1 MSLKAL
7 LRAGKELLKAKK
19 PSRSAGKSEDE
30 ISDEF
35 LKRRMELAGEDD
47 AVRLGLLSG
56 KKAQPS
62 PATGTKP
69 SQQTGQELAVRELKN
84 PPVVLKKTK
93 ALQMGDDMA
102 PAFGSSTY
110 DWAMRMGR
118 SKYTADE
125 WLDHLT
131 STRKVNFK
139 IFGKPAQKTVREQK
153 RFKYDSGPF
162 AGKEVS
168 VSKEE
173 LFDSNLAVFNE
184 AGDLTG
190 GLLYA
195 AKKFGLKLDANE
207 VGAMLKLNPI
217 NRLQPIELGVN
228 KGAQEA
234 FDVAAKNARNT
245 IRDLQVKYKGDMTT
259 KDSLDDLQYYLK
271 FDGVPNRSQLR
282 DMNDALKTANG
293 NVKIED
299 VKKINKVVG
308 ELNNKAG
315 PLQTSKTRYG
325 NETNYTLQGG
335 KDYRETIFTL
345 PEDIPTNAS
354 LRSKGGHFTDEIG
367 DANNIYHIRYD
378 TRFTPD
384 GKKVFMI
391 NEIQSD
397 VNQSIAKSLTKAQQL
412 SGEQRLNPFNADIE
426 LNLLVSQ
433 RGKMLRDLDD
443 AVARNEFGRVNAIS
457 SSMKDINTKLK
468 RISSQRDYNSN
479 QKDYFPMVEAD
490 SYGDHA
496 LKYLM
501 QKAAREN
508 VDYVAVAPFDKVSFR
523 QGYKAGNERFYGY
536 ANGKGIGKKGKA
548 VIPDVMSKNARFYG
562 SKAGPTKISLSDPT
576 KPYKSISSDNFKYP
590 KEHPL
595 KGKEIKSTY
604 HSSSGINPEKGTKNI
619 PEGDPRLYFDAY
631 AIKVVPLMRNT
642 QKTYKSKGGL
652 VVDMFKPIRYN

>member
-1 MSLKAL
+1 MSLRSL
-7 LRAGKELLKAKK
+7 LNLGKELLKAKK
-19 PSRSAGKSEDE
+19 PS
-30 ISDEF
+30 
-35 LKRRMELAGEDD
+35 
-47 AVRLGLLSG
+47 
-56 KKAQPS
+56 
-62 PATGTKP
+62 ATPTTGQQTKQITYTPQP
-69 SQQTGQELAVRELKN
+69 SQQQAKDLVKQELRN

-93 ALQMGDDMA
+93 PLQMGDEMA

-118 SKYTADE
+118 GQYTADE
-125 WLDHLT
+125 WLNHLT

-139 IFGKPAQKTVREQK
+139 IFGKPATKTIREQK

-162 AGKEVS
+162 AGKEVN

-184 AGDLTG
+184 LGDLTG
-190 GLLYA
+190 GLLFA
-195 AKKFGLKLDANE
+195 AKKFGLKLDANQ

-217 NRLQPIELGVN
+217 NRLKPIELGVT

-234 FDVAAKNARNT
+234 FDTSLKNARNVVQ
-245 IRDLQVKYKGDMTT
+245 DLQVKYKDNMTY
-259 KDSLDDLQYYLK
+259 KQMLDDVQYYLK
-271 FDGVPNRSQLR
+271 NEGGIPSGGQVSELTK
-282 DMNDALKTANG
+282 AA
-293 NVKIED
+293 
-299 VKKINKVVG
+299 KKIGVELPLDERKVLNKVIGDVNSKVAP
-308 ELNNKAG
+308 LKA
-315 PLQTSKTRYG
+315 SKTRYG
-325 NETNYTLQGG
+325 NESNYTLQGG

-345 PEDIPTNAS
+345 PEDIVTNTS
-354 LRSKGGHFTDEIG
+354 PRNKGGHFTEVIG
-367 DANNIYHIRYD
+367 DTNNIYHIRYD

-397 VNQSIAKSLTKAQQL
+397 VNQSIAKSLSKAQQL
-412 SGEQRLNPFNADIE
+412 SGEARLNPFNADLE
-426 LNLLVSQ
+426 LNLLVNQ
-433 RGKMLRDLDD
+433 RGKMLKDLDD
-443 AVARNEFGRVNAIS
+443 AITNNEFGRVNAVS
-457 SSMKDINTKLK
+457 ASLKDVNNKL
-468 RISSQRDYNSN
+468 RRLTTRNEYSDNV
-479 QKDYFPMVEAD
+479 KDYYPMVEAD

-496 LKYLM
+496 VKYLM

-548 VIPDVMSKNARFYG
+548 VLPDVMSKNARFYG

-576 KPYKSISSDNFKYP
+576 RPYKIVKRDTFKYP
-590 KEHPL
+590 KDHPL
-595 KGKEIKSTY
+595 KGKEIKSSY
-604 HSSSGINPEKGTKNI
+604 HSETVMNPEKGTKNI

>member
-19 PSRSAGKSEDE
+19 PS
-30 ISDEF
+30 
-35 LKRRMELAGEDD
+35 
-47 AVRLGLLSG
+47 
-56 KKAQPS
+56 
-62 PATGTKP
+62 ATPTTGQQQRQITYEPKP
-69 SQQTGQELAVRELKN
+69 SQAQAKELVTQELKN

-93 ALQMGDDMA
+93 PLQMGDDMA

-139 IFGKPAQKTVREQK
+139 IFGKPATKTVREQK

-168 VSKEE
+168 VTKEE

-207 VGAMLKLNPI
+207 VGAMIKLNPI
-217 NRLQPIELGVN
+217 NRLKPIELGVS

-234 FDVAAKNARNT
+234 FDVASKNARNT
-245 IRDLQVKYKGDMTT
+245 IRDLQVKYKDDMTT
-259 KDSLDDLQYYLK
+259 KPSLDDLQYYLK
-271 FDGVPNRSQLR
+271 FDDVPSKGQLR
-282 DMNDALKTANG
+282 EINDALKIANQ
-293 NVKIED
+293 NVKVED
-299 VKKINKVVG
+299 VKSINKVIG
-308 ELNNKAG
+308 EINNKAG
-315 PLQTSKTRYG
+315 PMQTTKTKYG
-325 NETNYTLQGG
+325 TESNYTLQGG
-335 KDYRETIFTL
+335 KDYRETVFTL
-345 PEDIPTNAS
+345 PEDIVTNSS
-354 LRSKGGHFTDEIG
+354 LRNKGGHFTDVIG
-367 DANNIYHIRYD
+367 DTNNIYHIRYD

-397 VNQSIAKSLTKAQQL
+397 VNQSVAKSLTKAQQL
-412 SGEQRLNPFNADIE
+412 SGEARLNPFNADIE
-426 LNLLVSQ
+426 LNLLVGQ
-433 RGKMLRDLDD
+433 RGKMLKDLDD

-457 SSMKDINTKLK
+457 ASMKDINTKL
-468 RISSQRDYNSN
+468 QRLTTSRNAYGNSTT
-479 QKDYFPMVEAD
+479 KDYFPMVEAD

-496 LKYLM
+496 VKYLM

-508 VDYVAVAPFDKVSFR
+508 VDYIAVAPFDKVSFR

-548 VIPDVMSKNARFYG
+548 VLPDVMSKNARFYG
-562 SKAGPTKISLSDPT
+562 SQAGPTKISLSDPT
-576 KPYKSISSDNFKYP
+576 KPYKKIGSDSFKYP
-590 KEHPL
+590 DDHPL
-595 KGKEIKSTY
+595 KGKQIRSDY
-604 HSSSGINPEKGTKNI
+604 HSSSGMNPEKGTKNI

>member
-19 PSRSAGKSEDE
+19 PS
-30 ISDEF
+30 
-35 LKRRMELAGEDD
+35 
-47 AVRLGLLSG
+47 
-56 KKAQPS
+56 
-62 PATGTKP
+62 ATPTTGQQQRQITYTPKP
-69 SQQTGQELAVRELKN
+69 SQSQAKELVEQELKN

-93 ALQMGDDMA
+93 PLQMGDDLA

-162 AGKEVS
+162 AGKEVN

-207 VGAMLKLNPI
+207 VGAMIKLNPI
-217 NRLQPIELGVN
+217 NRLKPIELGVN

-234 FDVAAKNARNT
+234 FDVSAKNARNT
-245 IRDLQVKYKGDMTT
+245 VRDLQVKYKDNDAV
-259 KDSLDDLQYYLK
+259 KYELDQLQYYLRAD
-271 FDGVPNRSQLR
+271 DGVPSRSALR
-282 DMNDALKTANG
+282 DLNDTLKNLTKSGMVAVDEKKAL
-293 NVKIED
+293 
-299 VKKINKVVG
+299 NKVIG
-308 ELNNKAG
+308 DINNKVG
-315 PLQTSKTRYG
+315 PMQATKTRYG
-325 NETNYTLQGG
+325 GESNYTLQGG

-345 PEDIPTNAS
+345 PEDITTNAS
-354 LRSKGGHFTDEIG
+354 LRNKGGHFGDEIG
-367 DANNIYHIRYD
+367 DVNNIYHIRFD

-397 VNQSIAKSLTKAQQL
+397 VNQSIAKSMTKAQQL
-412 SGEQRLNPFNADIE
+412 SGERRLNPFNADIE
-426 LNLLVSQ
+426 LNLLSGQ
-433 RGKMLRDLDD
+433 RGKMIKDLDD
-443 AVARNEFGRVNAIS
+443 AVANNEFGRVNAIS
-457 SSMKDINTKLK
+457 ASLKDINSKLK
-468 RISSQRDYNSN
+468 RISSRRDYDSN

-496 LKYLM
+496 IKYLM

-548 VIPDVMSKNARFYG
+548 VIPDVMSRNARFYG

-576 KPYKSISSDNFKYP
+576 KPYKTIGNDTFKYP
-590 KEHPL
+590 TEHPL
-595 KGKEIKSTY
+595 KGKEIKSQY
-604 HSSSGINPEKGTKNI
+604 HSSTGMNPEKGTKNI

-631 AIKVVPLMRNT
+631 AIKVNSLMRNT

>member
-19 PSRSAGKSEDE
+19 PSAT
-30 ISDEF
+30 
-35 LKRRMELAGEDD
+35 
-47 AVRLGLLSG
+47 
-56 KKAQPS
+56 
-62 PATGTKP
+62 PATGEQTRQITYTPKP
-69 SQQTGQELAVRELKN
+69 SQAQAKELVTQELKN

-93 ALQMGDDMA
+93 PLQMGDDLA

-207 VGAMLKLNPI
+207 VGAMIKLNPI
-217 NRLQPIELGVN
+217 NRLKPIELGVN

-234 FDVAAKNARNT
+234 FDVSAKNARNT
-245 IRDLQVKYKGDMTT
+245 VRDLQVKYKDNDAV
-259 KDSLDDLQYYLK
+259 KYELDQLQYYLRA
-271 FDGVPNRSQLR
+271 DSGVPSRSALR
-282 DMNDALKTANG
+282 DLNDTLKNLTKSGMVAVDEKKAL
-293 NVKIED
+293 
-299 VKKINKVVG
+299 NKVIG
-308 ELNNKAG
+308 DINNKVG
-315 PLQTSKTRYG
+315 PMQATKTKYG
-325 NETNYTLQGG
+325 TETNYTLQGG

-354 LRSKGGHFTDEIG
+354 VRNTGGHFSDEIG
-367 DANNIYHIRYD
+367 DVNNIYHIRFD

-397 VNQSIAKSLTKAQQL
+397 VNQSIAKSLSKAEQL
-412 SGEQRLNPFNADIE
+412 SGQRRLNPFNAELE
-426 LNLLVSQ
+426 LNLLITQ
-433 RGKMLRDLDD
+433 RGKMIENLNKAIDEQ
-443 AVARNEFGRVNAIS
+443 NFGSVNAIKKS
-457 SSMKDINTKLK
+457 LDDVNTKL
-468 RISSQRDYNSN
+468 QRLTVSKDRYDSN
-479 QKDYFPMVEAD
+479 FKDYFPMPEAD

-496 LKYLM
+496 VKYLL

-508 VDYVAVAPFDKVSFR
+508 VDYVAVAPFDKLSFR

-536 ANGKGIGKKGKA
+536 ANGKGINKKGKA
-548 VIPDVMSKNARFYG
+548 VLPDVMGKIARFYNT
-562 SKAGPTKISLSDPT
+562 KAGSTKISLSDPS
-576 KPYKSISSDNFKYP
+576 KPYKKVQTNTFNYP
-590 KEHPL
+590 GKGEA
-595 KGKEIKSTY
+595 KGKSIKSKY
-604 HSSSGINPEKGTKNI
+604 HSDASSTNQDGYKFIESN
-619 PEGDPRLYFDAY
+619 DPNLYFDAF
-631 AIKVVPLMRNT
+631 AIKVSPLMRNT

-652 VVDMFKPIRYN
+652 VVDMFKPIGYN

>member
-19 PSRSAGKSEDE
+19 PS
-30 ISDEF
+30 
-35 LKRRMELAGEDD
+35 
-47 AVRLGLLSG
+47 
-56 KKAQPS
+56 
-62 PATGTKP
+62 ATPTTGQQQRQITYTPKP
-69 SQQTGQELAVRELKN
+69 SQAQAKELVEQELKN

-93 ALQMGDDMA
+93 PLQMGDDLA

-173 LFDSNLAVFNE
+173 LFDSNLAIFNE

-217 NRLQPIELGVN
+217 NRLKPIELGVN

-245 IRDLQVKYKGDMTT
+245 VRDLQVKYKDNDYL
-259 KDSLDDLQYYLK
+259 KSELDQLQYYLK
-271 FDGVPNRSQLR
+271 ADSGVPSRSALR
-282 DMNDALKTANG
+282 DLNESLKNFTNSGLVPVDEKKAL
-293 NVKIED
+293 
-299 VKKINKVVG
+299 NKVIG
-308 ELNNKAG
+308 EINNKVG
-315 PLQTSKTRYG
+315 PMQATKTKYG
-325 NETNYTLQGG
+325 TETNYTLQGG

-354 LRSKGGHFTDEIG
+354 LRNKGGHFTDVLG
-367 DANNIYHIRYD
+367 DTNNIYHIRYD

-412 SGEQRLNPFNADIE
+412 SGERRLNPFNADVE

-433 RGKMLRDLDD
+433 RGKMLKDLDD
-443 AVARNEFGRVNAIS
+443 AVANNEFGRVNSIS
-457 SSMKDINTKLK
+457 ASMKDINTKLK
-468 RISSQRDYNSN
+468 RISSQRDYSSN

-496 LKYLM
+496 IKYLM

-508 VDYVAVAPFDKVSFR
+508 VDYVAIAPFDKVSFR

-548 VIPDVMSKNARFYG
+548 VIPDVMAKNARFYG

-576 KPYKSISSDNFKYP
+576 KPYKSVSSDTFKYP
-590 KEHPL
+590 TDHPL

-604 HSSSGINPEKGTKNI
+604 HDSAGMNPEKGTKNI
-619 PEGDPRLYFDAY
+619 PEGDPRLYFDAF
-631 AIKVVPLMRNT
+631 AIKVNPLMRNT

-652 VVDMFKPIRYN
+652 VVDIFKPIRYN

>member
-19 PSRSAGKSEDE
+19 PS
-30 ISDEF
+30 
-35 LKRRMELAGEDD
+35 
-47 AVRLGLLSG
+47 
-56 KKAQPS
+56 
-62 PATGTKP
+62 ATPTTGQQQRQITYEPKP
-69 SQQTGQELAVRELKN
+69 SQAQAKELVTQELKN

-93 ALQMGDDMA
+93 PLQMGDDMA

-139 IFGKPAQKTVREQK
+139 IFGKPATKTVREQK

-162 AGKEVS
+162 AGKEVN
-168 VSKEE
+168 VTKEE

-207 VGAMLKLNPI
+207 VGAMIKLNPI
-217 NRLQPIELGVN
+217 NRLKPIELGAN

-234 FDVAAKNARNT
+234 FDVASKNARNT
-245 IRDLQVKYKGDMTT
+245 IRDLQVKYKDDMTT
-259 KDSLDDLQYYLK
+259 KSSLDDLQYYLK
-271 FDGVPNRSQLR
+271 FDGVPSRGQLR
-282 DMNDALKTANG
+282 EINDALKTANQ
-293 NVKIED
+293 NVKVED
-299 VKKINKVVG
+299 VKSINKVIG
-308 ELNNKAG
+308 EINNKAG
-315 PLQTSKTRYG
+315 PLQTTKTKYG
-325 NETNYTLQGG
+325 TESNYTLQGG

-345 PEDIPTNAS
+345 PEDILTNS
-354 LRSKGGHFTDEIG
+354 SVRNKGGHFTDVIG
-367 DANNIYHIRYD
+367 DTNNIYHIRYD

-397 VNQSIAKSLTKAQQL
+397 VNQSVAKSLTKAQQL
-412 SGEQRLNPFNADIE
+412 SGEARLNPFNADIE
-426 LNLLVSQ
+426 LNLLVGQ
-433 RGKMLRDLDD
+433 RGKMLKDLDE
-443 AVARNEFGRVNAIS
+443 ALARNEFGRVNAIS
-457 SSMKDINTKLK
+457 ASMKDINTKL
-468 RISSQRDYNSN
+468 QRLTTSRDRFGNSDT
-479 QKDYFPMVEAD
+479 KDYFPMVEAD

-496 LKYLM
+496 VKYLM

-508 VDYVAVAPFDKVSFR
+508 VDYIAVAPFDKVSFR

-548 VIPDVMSKNARFYG
+548 VLPDVMGKNARFYG

-576 KPYKSISSDNFKYP
+576 KPYKKVSSDNFKYP
-590 KEHPL
+590 SDHPL
-595 KGKEIKSTY
+595 KGKEIKSDY
-604 HSSSGINPEKGTKNI
+604 HSSSGMNPEKGTKNI

>member
-19 PSRSAGKSEDE
+19 PS
-30 ISDEF
+30 
-35 LKRRMELAGEDD
+35 
-47 AVRLGLLSG
+47 
-56 KKAQPS
+56 
-62 PATGTKP
+62 ATPTTGQQQRQITYEPKP
-69 SQQTGQELAVRELKN
+69 SQAQAKELVTQELKN

-93 ALQMGDDMA
+93 SLQMGDDMA

-131 STRKVNFK
+131 STRKVNFN

-207 VGAMLKLNPI
+207 VGAMIKLNPI
-217 NRLQPIELGVN
+217 NRLKPIELGVN

-234 FDVAAKNARNT
+234 FDVANKNAKT
-245 IRDLQVKYKGDMTT
+245 YVQALQVKHRGT
-259 KDSLDDLQYYLK
+259 DSLKRNLDELQYQLQH
-271 FDGVPNRSQLR
+271 DGVPSKAQL
-282 DMNDALKTANG
+282 DNMNEFLKKSTSELP
-293 NVKIED
+293 ID
-299 VKKINKVVG
+299 QKKSLNKVIG
-308 ELNNKAG
+308 DLNNKVG
-315 PLQTSKTRYG
+315 PLKNNKTKYG
-325 NETNYTLQGG
+325 TESNYTLQGG

-345 PEDIPTNAS
+345 PEDITTNAS
-354 LRSKGGHFTDEIG
+354 LRNKGGHFGDEIG
-367 DANNIYHIRYD
+367 DVNNIYHIRYD
-378 TRFTPD
+378 TRFTPN

-412 SGEQRLNPFNADIE
+412 SGEKRLNPFNADVE
-426 LNLLVSQ
+426 LNLLVGQ
-433 RGKMLRDLDD
+433 RGKMLKDLDD
-443 AVARNEFGRVNAIS
+443 ALANNEFGRVNAIS

-468 RISSQRDYNSN
+468 RLTTRRNSYGDDK
-479 QKDYFPMVEAD
+479 KDYFPMVEAD

-496 LKYLM
+496 VKYLM

-508 VDYVAVAPFDKVSFR
+508 VDYVAIAPFDKVSFR

-562 SKAGPTKISLSDPT
+562 SQAGPTKISLSDPT
-576 KPYKSISSDNFKYP
+576 KPYKNVSNDRFKYP
-590 KEHPL
+590 DDHPL
-595 KGKEIKSTY
+595 KGKEIKSDY
-604 HSSSGINPEKGTKNI
+604 HSSSGMNPEKGTKNI

>member
-19 PSRSAGKSEDE
+19 PS
-30 ISDEF
+30 
-35 LKRRMELAGEDD
+35 
-47 AVRLGLLSG
+47 
-56 KKAQPS
+56 
-62 PATGTKP
+62 ATPTTGQQQRQITYTPKP
-69 SQQTGQELAVRELKN
+69 SQAQASELVEQELKN

-93 ALQMGDDMA
+93 PLQMGDDLA

-173 LFDSNLAVFNE
+173 LFDSNLAIFNE

-217 NRLQPIELGVN
+217 NRLKPIELGVN
-228 KGAQEA
+228 KAAQEA

-245 IRDLQVKYKGDMTT
+245 VRDLQVKYKDNDAL
-259 KDSLDDLQYYLK
+259 KYELDQLQYYLRAD
-271 FDGVPNRSQLR
+271 DGVPSRSALR
-282 DMNDALKTANG
+282 DLNESLKNFTNSGLVPVDEKKAL
-293 NVKIED
+293 
-299 VKKINKVVG
+299 NKVIG
-308 ELNNKAG
+308 EINNKVG
-315 PLQTSKTRYG
+315 PMQATKTKYG
-325 NETNYTLQGG
+325 TETNYTLQGG

-354 LRSKGGHFTDEIG
+354 LRNKGGHFTDVIG
-367 DANNIYHIRYD
+367 DTNNIYHIRYD

-412 SGEQRLNPFNADIE
+412 SGERRLNPFNADIE
-426 LNLLVSQ
+426 INLLVSQ
-433 RGKMLRDLDD
+433 RGKMLKDLDD
-443 AVARNEFGRVNAIS
+443 AVANNEFGRVNAIS
-457 SSMKDINTKLK
+457 ASMKDINTKLK

-496 LKYLM
+496 IKYLM

-548 VIPDVMSKNARFYG
+548 VIPDVMARNARFYG

-576 KPYKSISSDNFKYP
+576 KPYKSVSSDTFKYP
-590 KEHPL
+590 TDHPL

-604 HSSSGINPEKGTKNI
+604 HNSAGMNPEKGTKNI

-631 AIKVVPLMRNT
+631 AIKVNPLMRNT

-652 VVDMFKPIRYN
+652 VVDIFKPIRYN

>member
-19 PSRSAGKSEDE
+19 PS
-30 ISDEF
+30 
-35 LKRRMELAGEDD
+35 
-47 AVRLGLLSG
+47 
-56 KKAQPS
+56 
-62 PATGTKP
+62 ATPTTGQQQRQITYTPKP
-69 SQQTGQELAVRELKN
+69 SQAQASELVEQELKN

-93 ALQMGDDMA
+93 PLQMGDDLA

-173 LFDSNLAVFNE
+173 LFDSNLAIFNE

-217 NRLQPIELGVN
+217 NRLKPIELGVN
-228 KGAQEA
+228 KAAQEA

-245 IRDLQVKYKGDMTT
+245 VRDLQVKYKDNDAL
-259 KDSLDDLQYYLK
+259 KYELDQLQYYLK
-271 FDGVPNRSQLR
+271 ADSGVPSRSALR
-282 DMNDALKTANG
+282 DLNESLKNFTNSGLVPVDEKKAL
-293 NVKIED
+293 
-299 VKKINKVVG
+299 NKVIG
-308 ELNNKAG
+308 EINNKVG
-315 PLQTSKTRYG
+315 PMQATKTKYG
-325 NETNYTLQGG
+325 TETNYTLQGG

-354 LRSKGGHFTDEIG
+354 LRNQGGHFTDVIG
-367 DANNIYHIRYD
+367 DTNNIYHIRYD

-412 SGEQRLNPFNADIE
+412 SGEKRLNPFNADVE

-433 RGKMLRDLDD
+433 RGKMLKDMDD
-443 AVARNEFGRVNAIS
+443 ALANNEFGRVNAIS
-457 SSMKDINTKLK
+457 ASMKDINTKLK
-468 RISSQRDYNSN
+468 RISSQRDYSSN

-496 LKYLM
+496 IKYLM

-548 VIPDVMSKNARFYG
+548 VIPDVMARNARFYG

-576 KPYKSISSDNFKYP
+576 KPYKSVSSDTFKYP
-590 KEHPL
+590 KDHPL

-604 HSSSGINPEKGTKNI
+604 HNSAGMNPEKGTKNI

-631 AIKVVPLMRNT
+631 AIKVNPLMRNT

-652 VVDMFKPIRYN
+652 VVDIFKPIRYN

>member
-19 PSRSAGKSEDE
+19 PS
-30 ISDEF
+30 
-35 LKRRMELAGEDD
+35 
-47 AVRLGLLSG
+47 
-56 KKAQPS
+56 
-62 PATGTKP
+62 ATPTTGQQQRQITYEPKP
-69 SQQTGQELAVRELKN
+69 SQAQGQELAIRELKN
-84 PPVVLKKTK
+84 PPVVLKQTK
-93 ALQMGDDMA
+93 PLQMGDDMA

-139 IFGKPAQKTVREQK
+139 IFGKPATKTVREQK

-162 AGKEVS
+162 AGKEVN
-168 VSKEE
+168 VTKEE

-207 VGAMLKLNPI
+207 VGAMIKLNPI
-217 NRLQPIELGVN
+217 NRLKPIELGAQ

-234 FDVAAKNARNT
+234 FDVASKNARNT
-245 IRDLQVKYKGDMTT
+245 IRDLQVKYKDDMTT
-259 KDSLDDLQYYLK
+259 KPSLDDLQYYLK
-271 FDGVPNRSQLR
+271 FDGVPSRGQLR
-282 DMNDALKTANG
+282 EINDALKTANQ
-293 NVKIED
+293 NVKVED
-299 VKKINKVVG
+299 VKSINKVIG
-308 ELNNKAG
+308 EINNKAG
-315 PLQTSKTRYG
+315 PLQTTKTKYG
-325 NETNYTLQGG
+325 TESNYTLQGG

-345 PEDIPTNAS
+345 PEDIVTNSS
-354 LRSKGGHFTDEIG
+354 LRNKGGHFTDVIG
-367 DANNIYHIRYD
+367 DTNNIYHIRYD
-378 TRFTPD
+378 TRFTPE

-397 VNQSIAKSLTKAQQL
+397 VNQSVAKSLTKAQQL
-412 SGEQRLNPFNADIE
+412 SGEARLNPFNADIE
-426 LNLLVSQ
+426 LNLLVGQ
-433 RGKMLRDLDD
+433 RGKMLKDLDE
-443 AVARNEFGRVNAIS
+443 ALARNEFGRVNAIS
-457 SSMKDINTKLK
+457 ASMKDINTKL
-468 RISSQRDYNSN
+468 QRLTTSRDRFGNSDT
-479 QKDYFPMVEAD
+479 KDYFPMVEAD

-496 LKYLM
+496 VKYLM

-508 VDYVAVAPFDKVSFR
+508 VDYIAVAPFDKVSFR

-548 VIPDVMSKNARFYG
+548 VLPDVMSKNARFYG
-562 SKAGPTKISLSDPT
+562 SQAGPTKISLSDPT
-576 KPYKSISSDNFKYP
+576 KPYKKVSSDNFKYP
-590 KEHPL
+590 DDHPL
-595 KGKEIKSTY
+595 KGKQIRSDY
-604 HSSSGINPEKGTKNI
+604 HSSSGMNPEKGTKNI

>member
-1 MSLKAL
+1 MSLKAIL
-7 LRAGKELLKAKK
+7 KAGKELLKAKK
-19 PSRSAGKSEDE
+19 PSAT
-30 ISDEF
+30 
-35 LKRRMELAGEDD
+35 
-47 AVRLGLLSG
+47 
-56 KKAQPS
+56 
-62 PATGTKP
+62 PATGEQTRQITYTPKP
-69 SQQTGQELAVRELKN
+69 SQAQAKELVTQELKN

-93 ALQMGDDMA
+93 PLQMGDDMA

-153 RFKYDSGPF
+153 RFKYDSGSF

-217 NRLQPIELGVN
+217 NRLKPIELGIN
-228 KGAQEA
+228 KGALEA
-234 FDVAAKNARNT
+234 FDVAAKNARNSV
-245 IRDLQVKYKGDMTT
+245 RDLQVKYKDMAAI
-259 KDSLDDLQYYLK
+259 KAELDDLQYILK
-271 FDGVPNRSQLR
+271 ADSGVPSKASLK
-282 DMNDALKTANG
+282 DLNDTLKNITKSTMIS
-293 NVKIED
+293 VDEKRTL
-299 VKKINKVVG
+299 NKVIG
-308 ELNNKAG
+308 EINNKAG
-315 PLQTSKTRYG
+315 PMQRNKTRYG
-325 NETNYTLQGG
+325 SETNYTLQGG

-354 LRSKGGHFTDEIG
+354 VRNTGGHFSDEIG
-367 DANNIYHIRYD
+367 DVNNIYHIRFD

-397 VNQSIAKSLTKAQQL
+397 VNQSIAKSMTKAQQL
-412 SGEQRLNPFNADIE
+412 SGERRLNPFNADLE

-433 RGKMLRDLDD
+433 RGKMLTDLDD
-443 AVARNEFGRVNAIS
+443 ALARNEFGRVNAIS
-457 SSMKDINTKLK
+457 ASMKDINTKLQRLTTK
-468 RISSQRDYNSN
+468 RDIYGSGDK
-479 QKDYFPMVEAD
+479 KDYFPMVESD

-496 LKYLM
+496 IKYLM

-562 SKAGPTKISLSDPT
+562 SSAGPTKISLSDPK
-576 KPYKSISSDNFKYP
+576 KPYKTVKSDKFKYP
-590 KEHPL
+590 TDHPL
-595 KGKEIKSTY
+595 KGKEIKSNY
-604 HSSSGINPEKGTKNI
+604 HSSSGMNPEKGTKNI

>member
-1 MSLKAL
+1 MSLKAI

-19 PSRSAGKSEDE
+19 PSAT
-30 ISDEF
+30 
-35 LKRRMELAGEDD
+35 
-47 AVRLGLLSG
+47 
-56 KKAQPS
+56 
-62 PATGTKP
+62 PATGQQQRQITYEPKP
-69 SQQTGQELAVRELKN
+69 SQAQAKELVEQELKN

-93 ALQMGDDMA
+93 PLQMGDDLA

-217 NRLQPIELGVN
+217 NRLKPIELGVN
-228 KGAQEA
+228 KAAQEA

-245 IRDLQVKYKGDMTT
+245 VRDLQVKYKDN
-259 KDSLDDLQYYLK
+259 DSVKYELDQLQYYLK
-271 FDGVPNRSQLR
+271 ADGGSLSKSALR
-282 DMNDALKTANG
+282 DLNDNLKFLTKSEMIAVDEKKAL
-293 NVKIED
+293 
-299 VKKINKVVG
+299 NKVIG
-308 ELNNKAG
+308 DINNKVG
-315 PLQTSKTRYG
+315 PMQQNKTVFQ

-354 LRSKGGHFTDEIG
+354 LRNRGGHFTDIIG
-367 DANNIYHIRYD
+367 DTNNIYHIRYD

-397 VNQSIAKSLTKAQQL
+397 VNQAIAKTMTKSQQL
-412 SGEQRLNPFNADIE
+412 SGEQ
-426 LNLLVSQ
+426 
-433 RGKMLRDLDD
+433 DL
-443 AVARNEFGRVNAIS
+443 
-457 SSMKDINTKLK
+457 T
-468 RISSQRDYNSN
+468 
-479 QKDYFPMVEAD
+479 
-490 SYGDHA
+490 H
-496 LKYLM
+496 LM
-501 QKAAREN
+501 Q
-508 VDYVAVAPFDKVSFR
+508 
-523 QGYKAGNERFYGY
+523 
-536 ANGKGIGKKGKA
+536 I
-548 VIPDVMSKNARFYG
+548 
-562 SKAGPTKISLSDPT
+562 
-576 KPYKSISSDNFKYP
+576 
-590 KEHPL
+590 
-595 KGKEIKSTY
+595 
-604 HSSSGINPEKGTKNI
+604 
-619 PEGDPRLYFDAY
+619 
-631 AIKVVPLMRNT
+631 
-642 QKTYKSKGGL
+642 
-652 VVDMFKPIRYN
+652 

>member
-19 PSRSAGKSEDE
+19 PS
-30 ISDEF
+30 
-35 LKRRMELAGEDD
+35 
-47 AVRLGLLSG
+47 
-56 KKAQPS
+56 
-62 PATGTKP
+62 ATPTTGQQTNQITYTPKP
-69 SQQTGQELAVRELKN
+69 SQAQAKELVTQELKN

-93 ALQMGDDMA
+93 PLQMGDDLA

-139 IFGKPAQKTVREQK
+139 IFGKPATKTVSEQK

-162 AGKEVS
+162 AGKEVN
-168 VSKEE
+168 VTKEE

-207 VGAMLKLNPI
+207 VGAMIKLNPI
-217 NRLQPIELGVN
+217 NRLKPIELGVN

-245 IRDLQVKYKGDMTT
+245 VRDLQVKYKDNDAL
-259 KDSLDDLQYYLK
+259 KYELDQLQYYLK
-271 FDGVPNRSQLR
+271 ADEGVPSRSALR
-282 DMNDALKTANG
+282 DLNESLKNFTNSGLVPVDEKKAL
-293 NVKIED
+293 
-299 VKKINKVVG
+299 NKVIG
-308 ELNNKAG
+308 DINNKVG
-315 PLQTSKTRYG
+315 PMQATKTRYG
-325 NETNYTLQGG
+325 GESNYTLQGG

-345 PEDIPTNAS
+345 PEDITTNAS
-354 LRSKGGHFTDEIG
+354 LRNKGGHFGDEIG
-367 DANNIYHIRYD
+367 DVNNIYHIRYD

-397 VNQSIAKSLTKAQQL
+397 VNQSIAKSMTKAQQL
-412 SGEQRLNPFNADIE
+412 AGEKRLNPFNADLE

-433 RGKMLRDLDD
+433 RGKMLKDMDD
-443 AVARNEFGRVNAIS
+443 ALANNEFGRVNAIS
-457 SSMKDINTKLK
+457 SSMKDINTKL
-468 RISSQRDYNSN
+468 QRLTTRRKTYNDDK
-479 QKDYFPMVEAD
+479 KDYFPMVEAD

-496 LKYLM
+496 IKYLM

-548 VIPDVMSKNARFYG
+548 VVPDVMSKNARFYG

-576 KPYKSISSDNFKYP
+576 KPYKNVSSDRFKYP
-590 KEHPL
+590 SDHPL
-595 KGKEIKSTY
+595 KGKEIKSEY
-604 HSSSGINPEKGTKNI
+604 HSSSGMNPEKGTKNI

>member
-19 PSRSAGKSEDE
+19 PSAT
-30 ISDEF
+30 
-35 LKRRMELAGEDD
+35 
-47 AVRLGLLSG
+47 
-56 KKAQPS
+56 
-62 PATGTKP
+62 PATGQQQQQITYTPKP
-69 SQQTGQELAVRELKN
+69 SQEQGQELALRELRN

-93 ALQMGDDMA
+93 PLQMGDDTA

-110 DWAMRMGR
+110 DWVMRKGR
-118 SKYTADE
+118 GTYTADE
-125 WLDHLT
+125 WIDHLT

-139 IFGKPAQKTVREQK
+139 IFGKPAQKTVRDQK

-162 AGKEVS
+162 AGKEVN

-173 LFDSNLAVFNE
+173 LFDSNLAIFNE

-207 VGAMLKLNPI
+207 VGAMIKLNPI
-217 NRLQPIELGVN
+217 NRLKPIELGVN

-234 FDVAAKNARNT
+234 FDVSVKNARNT
-245 IRDLQVKYKGDMTT
+245 IRDLQVKYKDRVDDSSFDPVKGRLEELQYFLKADDGVLSRSALRDLNDTAKKLSLDLPIDERKALNKVIGEINNKVGPMQTT
-259 KDSLDDLQYYLK
+259 KTK
-271 FDGVPNRSQLR
+271 
-282 DMNDALKTANG
+282 
-293 NVKIED
+293 
-299 VKKINKVVG
+299 
-308 ELNNKAG
+308 
-315 PLQTSKTRYG
+315 YG
-325 NETNYTLQGG
+325 TETNYTLQGG

-345 PEDIPTNAS
+345 PEDIATNAS
-354 LRSKGGHFTDEIG
+354 PRNQGGHFTDIIG
-367 DANNIYHIRYD
+367 DTNNIYHIRFD

-412 SGEQRLNPFNADIE
+412 GGERRLNPFNADVE
-426 LNLLVSQ
+426 LNLLVGQ
-433 RGKMLRDLDD
+433 RGKMLKDIDE
-443 AVARNEFGRVNAIS
+443 AIANQEFGKANAIS
-457 SSMKDINTKLK
+457 ASVKDINNKL
-468 RISSQRDYNSN
+468 RRLTTSRDYSSSN
-479 QKDYFPMVEAD
+479 VQKDYFPMVEAD

-496 LKYLM
+496 VKYLV

-548 VIPDVMSKNARFYG
+548 VLPDVMSRNARLFG

-576 KPYKSISSDNFKYP
+576 KPYKIVGRDTFKYP
-590 KEHPL
+590 KDHPL

-604 HSSSGINPEKGTKNI
+604 HSSTNMNPEKGSKNI

-631 AIKVVPLMRNT
+631 AIKVVPQMRNT
-642 QKTYKSKGGL
+642 QKTYKSRGGL

>member
-7 LRAGKELLKAKK
+7 LRAGKELLRAKK
-19 PSRSAGKSEDE
+19 PSAT
-30 ISDEF
+30 
-35 LKRRMELAGEDD
+35 
-47 AVRLGLLSG
+47 
-56 KKAQPS
+56 
-62 PATGTKP
+62 PATGQQQNQITYTPKP
-69 SQQTGQELAVRELKN
+69 SQAQAKELVTQELKN

-93 ALQMGDDMA
+93 PLQMGDDMA

-139 IFGKPAQKTVREQK
+139 IFGKPATKTVREQK

-162 AGKEVS
+162 AGKEVN

-207 VGAMLKLNPI
+207 VGAMIKLNPV
-217 NRLQPIELGVN
+217 NRLRPIELGAN

-234 FDVAAKNARNT
+234 FDVSAKNARNT
-245 IRDLQVKYKGDMTT
+245 VRDLQVKYKEYDGLKYD
-259 KDSLDDLQYYLK
+259 LDNLQYNLK
-271 FDGVPNRSQLR
+271 ADGGAISKSALR
-282 DMNDALKTANG
+282 EINDTLKDATKNTSLA
-293 NVKIED
+293 IED
-299 VKKINKVVG
+299 KKLLNKVIG
-308 ELNNKAG
+308 DINNKAG
-315 PLQTSKTRYG
+315 PMQANKTRYG
-325 NETNYTLQGG
+325 TETNYTLQGG

-354 LRSKGGHFTDEIG
+354 LRNRGGHFTDEIG
-367 DANNIYHIRYD
+367 DVNNIYHIRYD

-397 VNQSIAKSLTKAQQL
+397 VNQSIAKSMTKAQQL
-412 SGEQRLNPFNADIE
+412 SGEKRLNPFNADIE

-433 RGKMLRDLDD
+433 RGKMLKDLDD
-443 AVARNEFGRVNAIS
+443 AVVNNEFGRVNAIS
-457 SSMKDINTKLK
+457 ASMKDINTKLK
-468 RISSQRDYNSN
+468 RLTTQRNTYGDNN
-479 QKDYFPMVEAD
+479 KDYFPMVESD

-496 LKYLM
+496 IKYLM

-536 ANGKGIGKKGKA
+536 SNGKGIGKKGKA
-548 VIPDVMSKNARFYG
+548 VLPDVMSKNARFYG

-576 KPYKSISSDNFKYP
+576 KPYKNVSTDNFKYP
-590 KEHPL
+590 SDHPL

-604 HSSSGINPEKGTKNI
+604 HSNSGMNPEKGTKNI

>member
-19 PSRSAGKSEDE
+19 PSAT
-30 ISDEF
+30 
-35 LKRRMELAGEDD
+35 
-47 AVRLGLLSG
+47 
-56 KKAQPS
+56 
-62 PATGTKP
+62 PATGEQTRQITYTPKP
-69 SQQTGQELAVRELKN
+69 SQAQAKELVTQELKN

-93 ALQMGDDMA
+93 PLQMGDDLA

-162 AGKEVS
+162 AGKEVN

-217 NRLQPIELGVN
+217 NRLKPIELGVN

-245 IRDLQVKYKGDMTT
+245 VRDLQVKYKDNDAL
-259 KDSLDDLQYYLK
+259 KYELDDLQYYLK
-271 FDGVPNRSQLR
+271 ADEGVPSRSALR
-282 DMNDALKTANG
+282 DLNESLKNFTNSGLVPVDEKKAL
-293 NVKIED
+293 
-299 VKKINKVVG
+299 NKVIG
-308 ELNNKAG
+308 DINNKVG
-315 PLQTSKTRYG
+315 PMQATKTRYG
-325 NETNYTLQGG
+325 GESNYTLQGG

-345 PEDIPTNAS
+345 PEDITTNAS
-354 LRSKGGHFTDEIG
+354 LRNKGGHFGDEIG
-367 DANNIYHIRYD
+367 DVNNIYHIRYD

-397 VNQSIAKSLTKAQQL
+397 VNQSIAKSMTKAQQL
-412 SGEQRLNPFNADIE
+412 AGEKRLNPFNADLE

-433 RGKMLRDLDD
+433 RGKMLKDLDD
-443 AVARNEFGRVNAIS
+443 ALANNEFGRVNAIS
-457 SSMKDINTKLK
+457 GSMKDINTKLK
-468 RISSQRDYNSN
+468 NLTTRRNTYSDDK
-479 QKDYFPMVEAD
+479 KDYFPMVEAD

-496 LKYLM
+496 IKYLM

-576 KPYKSISSDNFKYP
+576 KP
-590 KEHPL
+590 
-595 KGKEIKSTY
+595 IK
-604 HSSSGINPEKGTKNI
+604 
-619 PEGDPRLYFDAY
+619 
-631 AIKVVPLMRNT
+631 M
-642 QKTYKSKGGL
+642 L
-652 VVDMFKPIRYN
+652 VVIDLNIQQITH